1 MIGLEPT
8 FDEHLDNLVA
18 VFREVRRVLRS
29 DGTCWLNYGS
39 CYASGSG
46 KMGWS
51 AAAGAIRGIERRD
64 AAPSQPHQHRNAP
77 SCGNGGKG
85 LLNCLEPDC
94 VCSGLCG
101 ECQALIRSHHDRNDC
116 TSLYSEQSLPLGE
129 MKGHD
134 NEQKDCSRTLPSPP
148 ELQESSKPQSS
159 PPLQGACSQE
169 HTRQASELPSV
180 QGSWPLGAQES
191 ACRGCGQSIDGI
203 ASQDE
208 TSSRHTSSKEL
219 SCKAYSNYSIANH
232 KPKDLINMPAFV
244 AEALRADGWWL
255 RSEIIW
261 HKPNPMPESVTDR
274 PTSAHEKIF
283 LLSKS
288 ARYFYDSEAVSLS
301 RDGQGQSEVRASRS
315 QAPHADGRINTNGG
329 RMEGDSGQP
338 RKQMPLLWGDGE
350 VDDGPCDS
358 SQQGRGARQ
367 GKHRS
372 GMQELQRQEGQQT
385 SGPNLRN
392 VWKISTHSFSE
403 AHFATF
409 PPALVEPCIKAGTS
423 ERGVCAEC
431 GAPWEAGR

>member
-1 MIGLEPT
+1 MRTSGL
-8 FDEHLDNLVA
+8 A
-18 VFREVRRVLRS
+18 GAREVGSRARVQRDQKQDTLK
-29 DGTCWLNYGS
+29 
-39 CYASGSG
+39 GSG
-46 KMGWS
+46 
-51 AAAGAIRGIERRD
+51 
-64 AAPSQPHQHRNAP
+64 
-77 SCGNGGKG
+77 
-85 LLNCLEPDC
+85 L
-94 VCSGLCG
+94 
-101 ECQALIRSHHDRNDC
+101 
-116 TSLYSEQSLPLGE
+116 
-129 MKGHD
+129 
-134 NEQKDCSRTLPSPP
+134 
-148 ELQESSKPQSS
+148 
-159 PPLQGACSQE
+159 
-169 HTRQASELPSV
+169 
-180 QGSWPLGAQES
+180 
-191 ACRGCGQSIDGI
+191 
-203 ASQDE
+203 
-208 TSSRHTSSKEL
+208 
-219 SCKAYSNYSIANH
+219 
-232 KPKDLINMPAFV
+232 KPKDLMMMPARV
-244 AEALRADGWWL
+244 AMALRDDGAADVQAMRTIERIGYELADEYRAADEEMPDPARRVLDRLAKEYAQAKGDSWWL

-409 PPALVEPCIKAGTS
+409 PPALVEPCIKAWHIRARRLRGMRCAVGTKC
-423 ERGVCAEC
+423 RAAGH
-431 GAPWEAGR
+431 WHHDKEARRMGHG